1 VRRAP
6 LAVAL
11 LIALAAATPAAATVP
26 PRDCKTMRAD
36 GKRYGVKSHMLRCP
50 TARRYAR
57 KWLDTRKRPQG
68 WSCTQPRDTALKLHC
83 TRGIRTFFVIRR

>member
-6 LAVAL
+6 LAVAV

-26 PRDCKTMRAD
+26 PRDCRTMRAD

-50 TARRYAR
+50 TARKYAR
-57 KWLDTRKRPQG
+57 KWLDTRQRPKG
-68 WSCTQPRDTALKLHC
+68 WRCTQPRDTALKLHC